1 MTRATTHPA
10 SEELMVFLDGEACQD
25 AASIAAHLESCT
37 ECQSI
42 AGDLRRTSTALASW
56 EVQRPSA
63 AMGERVLAAAKR
75 QPAPAGGA
83 LRIMR
88 RWTWKGWALAGAGA
102 AFGLLLVIALTNP
115 MAERGTSSPAALA
128 RGQATRAVKQIPEG
142 EGRATDGAL
151 AQKGHYQGWLEPAK
165 PSDSLSMSR
174 GAPRAMGGGGGD
186 TNGTLGRLEEQARD
200 AFSVNGQ
207 TAADETKS
215 LAAIPEHLIAGQP
228 MIARTANLRVVVARF
243 ETARGSLDAILMR
256 YQAYAAWLEV
266 STTEGAA
273 RRITASL
280 RVPSAQ
286 LGAAMA
292 DLKAL
297 GRVENESQAGE
308 EVTEQHADLVAR
320 LKNAR
325 ETETR
330 LDDILRT
337 RTGKVKDVLEV
348 EQEMSRVRCE
358 IEEMD
363 AQQKNLE
370 HRVDFATLN
379 LTIAE
384 EYKAKLESNAPSL
397 GMRLRNSIVLGFRN
411 AFGSFFSLIL
421 FVAEAAP
428 VLLTWLVILSPL
440 GWFAWRRF
448 RAVRAALT

>member
-1 MTRATTHPA
+1 MAYL
-10 SEELMVFLDGEACQD
+10 EGESCAD
-25 AASIAAHLESCT
+25 AASVAAHLQSCA

-42 AGDLRRTSTALASW
+42 AADLRGTSTVLASW
-56 EVQRPSA
+56 EVQQPSA
-63 AMGERVLAAAKR
+63 TMGEGVLAAAKR

-83 LRIMR
+83 LRFVR
-88 RWTWKGWALAGAGA
+88 RWTWKNWTLAGAGA
-102 AFGLLLVIALTNP
+102 TLSLLLLIALTNP
-115 MAERGTSSPAALA
+115 MAERGTSSPSALA

-142 EGRATDGAL
+142 EARATDGAL
-151 AQKGHYQGWLEPAK
+151 AQKGQYKGWLEGKAQTRGTATDK
-165 PSDSLSMSR
+165 FESMNG
-174 GAPRAMGGGGGD
+174 GAPPVMGGSGGE
-186 TNGTLGRLEEQARD
+186 TNGTLGRLQEEKSYIAD
-200 AFSVNGQ
+200 GQ
-207 TAADETKS
+207 TPAGGS
-215 LAAIPEHLIAGQP
+215 LTVTLPEHLIAGQP
-228 MIARTANLRVVVARF
+228 MIARTANLRVVVPKF

-273 RRITASL
+273 RRISASL

-286 LGAAMA
+286 LGAAMG

-297 GRVENESQAGE
+297 GRVENESQSGE

-348 EQEMSRVRCE
+348 EQEMSRVRGE

-428 VLLTWLVILSPL
+428 VLLIWLVILSPL
-440 GWFAWRRF
+440 GWFAWRRL